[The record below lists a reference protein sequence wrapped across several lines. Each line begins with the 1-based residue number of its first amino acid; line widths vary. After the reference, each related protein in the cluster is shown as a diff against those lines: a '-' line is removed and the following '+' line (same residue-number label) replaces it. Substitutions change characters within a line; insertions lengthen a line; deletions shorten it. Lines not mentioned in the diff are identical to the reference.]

1 MFSGDKTAARK
12 LYRVFMG
19 GGTVRRE
26 DIYSTIDQRLLGG
39 ERFIEKVMGRYN
51 GELSKGKRA
60 KGYTLNEIAK
70 GVEKVSGVTL
80 KQIRGKSKSRDKTL
94 GRKLISLIA
103 KEYGY
108 KGKEIAEYIRK
119 DPAIVTRDIKGKVN
133 LQVEIE
139 KLISILNDERTNVNS
154 QA

>member
-94 GRKLISLIA
+94 LI
-103 KEYGY
+103 
-108 KGKEIAEYIRK
+108 YI
-119 DPAIVTRDIKGKVN
+119 G
-133 LQVEIE
+133 
-139 KLISILNDERTNVNS
+139 SILKSKSILRPFPFAFSLVDEVLS
-154 QA
+154 KL